1 MSARRICPRAAPAR
15 GRGAGTKLWAVAS
28 SSASVSLMPAFVRRS
43 AEGRFVEGAVTRG
56 ATPRE
61 VLLLL
66 NISEFGLVTVRHL
79 VPYYYFYYP
88 RGPRHVEA
96 LY

>member
-1 MSARRICPRAAPAR
+1 MTVDGFV
-15 GRGAGTKLWAVAS
+15 GRWWLITLVDATNVVDA
-28 SSASVSLMPAFVRRS
+28 
-43 AEGRFVEGAVTRG
+43 VEGAVTRG